1 VRQDLMG
8 LAIGTH
14 GANIMQARR
23 IQGVTAI
30 DLDEAT
36 STFSIRGEVRQILF
50 CINFI
55 TLAAFCILTA
65 TYFTD
70 PERMVG

>member
-1 VRQDLMG
+1 MG

-23 IQGVTAI
+23 IPGVTAI

-36 STFSIRGEVRQILF
+36 STFSIRGEVFHVLIHF
-50 CINFI
+50 NFFFA
-55 TLAAFCILTA
+55 LQ
-65 TYFTD
+65 
-70 PERMVG
+70 

>member
-1 VRQDLMG
+1 VSLGSPGSPYCEEFHVRQDLMG

-36 STFSIRGEVRQILF
+36 STFSIRGEVRHVLF
-50 CINFI
+50 DM
-55 TLAAFCILTA
+55 TLIH
-65 TYFTD
+65 
-70 PERMVG
+70 VHS